1 MEDREIIAGLFR
13 REDSAL
19 GDLQEKYGPR
29 LLRLAGR
36 FLKSREDA
44 EEAVSD
50 AYLRTWN
57 TIPPQKPEHLLAY
70 VSQLC
75 RYAALEKVDWLTAQK
90 RSAPVVE
97 LTEELSQCLPDPGPE
112 REQEGRELGEAL
124 NGFLGT
130 LDRERRVIFL
140 RRYWYGDSIR
150 DIAARCGVGE
160 SKVKTTLY
168 RLRKALK
175 DYLEKEDISI

>member
-1 MEDREIIAGLFR
+1 MEDQDIIAGLFR
-13 REDSAL
+13 RDDSAL
-19 GDLQEKYGPR
+19 EELQKAYGAK
-29 LLRLAGR
+29 LLRLAKR

-44 EEAVSD
+44 QEAVND
-50 AYLRTWN
+50 AYLRTWQ
-57 TIPPQKPEHLLAY
+57 TIPPQRPEYLFAY

-75 RYAALEKVDWLTAQK
+75 RHAALEKVDWLTAQK

-97 LTEELSQCLPDPGPE
+97 LTEELAQCLPDPAPE
-112 REQEGRELGEAL
+112 REAESRELGEAL

-130 LDRERRVIFL
+130 LDREKRGIFL

-150 DIAARCGVGE
+150 DIATRCGAGE

-168 RLRKALK
+168 RLRKDLK
-175 DYLEKEDISI
+175 DYLEKEGISV